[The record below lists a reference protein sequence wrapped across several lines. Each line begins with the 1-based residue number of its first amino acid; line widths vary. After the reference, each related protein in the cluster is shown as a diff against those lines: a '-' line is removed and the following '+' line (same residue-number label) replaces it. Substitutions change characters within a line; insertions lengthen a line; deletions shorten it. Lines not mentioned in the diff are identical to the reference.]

1 MRSSLVGFFVWTL
14 ARGSRLKLKIAFG
27 AAFCSAIFGQT
38 VSLSQISGTVRD
50 KTGSV
55 VAGAHVSATQTDTGL
70 TRRAESGT
78 DGVYLLPSLPVG
90 PYKLQVQKEGFST
103 YDQSGIVLQVGSSP
117 TIEVTIEV
125 GAVNQTVNVEAA
137 AAMVETSSNGVGEVV
152 DQQRVVE
159 LPLNGRQPTQLITLS
174 GAAVMVPT
182 ANSGQLVSQKNY
194 PNEVSIS
201 VGGGPANGLT
211 YSLDG
216 GTHND
221 PVNNAGLPLP
231 FPDALQEFKIE
242 TSALQAQYGQHSG
255 GAVNA
260 VTKSGGNA
268 FHGDAFEFVR
278 NREFNARDTFAPT
291 RDTLRRNQF
300 GGTFGGPI
308 EKNKLFFFLGYQ
320 QTIQKSDA
328 SSAYSYVP
336 TAQMLT
342 GDFTACNNGV
352 TLKAPFVN
360 NMVSPSLFS
369 PVALK
374 MLTYYPQPTGPC
386 GQVYYTTLANFSE
399 YFGVAK
405 IDYQLNQKHTLF
417 ARYLAT
423 HALQPASYTGTPLS
437 MINAAPDNLV
447 NSITLGDTY
456 VINSTTLNSVRL
468 TFDRAAI
475 RKTEQIIM
483 TAADLGI
490 NITAPAIPNN
500 IYITVTGALYSAG
513 GGSFALAIP
522 TQSFQAANDFSL
534 VRGSH
539 QMQFGAD
546 WVRMWQNGQ
555 LLGTDAGSFSFTG
568 QVTGLPLAD
577 FLLGKPANFSNSSLT
592 IDSER
597 HEYIGLYAQDSWR
610 IGTKLK
616 LNYGLRWEP
625 YIGAALS
632 YGHVSHFDEGLFAN
646 NVHSTVYPN
655 APAGVEYPGDP
666 GFNTSQRPNKI
677 KWNNFAPRFGAIYD
691 PHNDGKMTI
700 RASWGIFYDFPHTL
714 FYDSYGG
721 EAPWAPNI
729 AVPTPASFANP
740 WQGYPGGNPFPIHL
754 TKDVAFPTSAGYLTV
769 PLNLHTTYLEQWNL
783 SIQRQFGKDWL
794 AKASYIGNNTIH
806 MWAPL
811 TLDPSVY
818 IPGNCTVGQYGL
830 TAAGPCSSLGNTANR
845 RLLTLIN
852 PAQGAYISNMTSL
865 DDGATA
871 SYNAMLL
878 SVQHRLASNF
888 TIFAN
893 YTWSHCL
900 ADPVSLAIGG
910 SYTDPNHRRFD
921 RSNCGGIDV
930 RHIINIS
937 GVMLSPK
944 FTNHLVQKIA
954 GNWQLSPIVGWHSGN
969 TFTVTTG
976 VDNALVNTSGQRPN
990 LVGDPYC
997 ATRSANCYLNPAA
1010 FVAPANGTFGD
1021 LGAYRLVGPSYFQVD
1036 VSLSRKF
1043 VVREH
1048 HSLELRAEVFNIEN
1062 RVNLS
1067 VPVTTPLT
1075 ASNFGKIT
1083 SDITATGSGAA
1094 GTTTGDPRTMQLS
1107 LKYAF

>member
-1 MRSSLVGFFVWTL
+1 M
-14 ARGSRLKLKIAFG
+14 KLRTFC
-27 AAFCSAIFGQT
+27 AAAILLYGWGLFGQAG
-38 VSLSQISGTVRD
+38 SLSQISGTVRD
-50 KTGSV
+50 STGSLIPS
-55 VAGAHVSATQTDTGL
+55 ARITATQTDTGL
-70 TRRAESGT
+70 TRSATSGS
-78 DGVYLLPSLPVG
+78 DGGYTIPNLPIG
-90 PYKLQVQKEGFST
+90 PYKLEVRKEGFSS
-103 YDQSGIVLQVGSSP
+103 YSQSGIVLQVDSSP
-117 TIEVTIEV
+117 TIEVTMQV
-125 GAVNQTVNVEAA
+125 GAVNQEVNVEAA
-137 AAMVETSSNGVGEVV
+137 AAMVETSSSGVGQVV
-152 DQQRVVE
+152 DQQRVVD

-174 GAAVMVPT
+174 GAAVIVPT
-182 ANSGQLVSQKNY
+182 ANSGQLISQKNY

-201 VGGGPANGLT
+201 VAGGPANGLT

-260 VTKSGGNA
+260 VTKSGSNA

-278 NREFNARDTFAPT
+278 NRIFNARDTFSPT
-291 RDTLRRNQF
+291 KDTLRRNQF

-320 QTIQKSDA
+320 QTIQSSDA

-336 TAQMLT
+336 TAQMLQ
-342 GDFTACNNGV
+342 GDFTSCNNGV

-360 NMVSPSLFS
+360 NMIAPSLFS

-386 GQVYYTTLANFSE
+386 GQVYYTTINNFSE
-399 YFGVAK
+399 QFGVAK

-417 ARYLAT
+417 GRYLVT

-437 MINAAPDNLV
+437 LLNASPNDLV

-456 VINSTTLNSVRL
+456 VVSPTTLNSLRL

-475 RKTEQIIM
+475 NKNEVVIM

-490 NITAPAIPNN
+490 NITAPPIPNN

-513 GGSFALAIP
+513 ANSFAAAIP
-522 TQSFQAANDFSL
+522 TQSFQAADDFNML
-534 VRGSH
+534 RGAH
-539 QMQFGAD
+539 QLQFGAD
-546 WVRMWQNGQ
+546 YVHEAQNATF
-555 LLGTDAGSFSFTG
+555 LGTTAGSFSFTG

-577 FLLGKPANFSNSSLT
+577 FLLGKPASFGAPSLT

-625 YIGAALS
+625 YIGGSLG

-666 GFNTSQRPNKI
+666 GFNTNNRPNNI
-677 KWNNFAPRFGAIYD
+677 KWNNFAPRVGAIYD
-691 PHNDGKMTI
+691 PHNNGKMTI
-700 RASWGIFYDFPHTL
+700 RASWGMFYDFPHTL
-714 FYDSYGG
+714 FYDAYGG
-721 EAPWAPNI
+721 TAPWAPGVTI
-729 AVPTPASFANP
+729 PTPAGGFANP
-740 WQGYPGGNPFPIHL
+740 WQGYPGGNPFPIYL

-783 SIQRQFGKDWL
+783 SIQRQLGNDWL
-794 AKASYIGNNTIH
+794 ASASYLGNNTIH

-818 IPGNCTVGQYGL
+818 IAGNCTAGQYGL
-830 TAAGPCSSLGNTANR
+830 TAAGPCSSLGNTASR

-852 PAQGAYISNMTSL
+852 PTQGAYISNVSTL

-871 SYNAMLL
+871 SYNALLL

-893 YTWSHCL
+893 YTWSHCI
-900 ADPVSLAIGG
+900 ADPVTTAIGG
-910 SYTDPNHRRFD
+910 SYTDPNDRRFD
-921 RSNCGGIDV
+921 RGNCGGIDI
-930 RHIINIS
+930 RHVFNLS
-937 GVMLSPK
+937 GVLQSPR
-944 FTNHLVQKIA
+944 FSNRTVQAIA
-954 GNWQLSPIVGWHSGN
+954 GNWQLAPIVGWHSGN

-990 LVGDPYC
+990 LAGDPYC
-997 ATRSANCYLNPAA
+997 TTRSANCYLNPAA
-1010 FVAPANGTFGD
+1010 FTAPANGTFGN
-1021 LGAYRLVGPSYFQVD
+1021 LAANGLFGPSYFQVD
-1036 VSLSRKF
+1036 LSLSRRF
-1043 VVREH
+1043 IVHER
-1048 HSLELRAEVFNIEN
+1048 HSLEFRADVFNTEN

-1067 VPVTTPLT
+1067 VPVSTPLT
-1075 ASNFGKIT
+1075 ASNFGRIT